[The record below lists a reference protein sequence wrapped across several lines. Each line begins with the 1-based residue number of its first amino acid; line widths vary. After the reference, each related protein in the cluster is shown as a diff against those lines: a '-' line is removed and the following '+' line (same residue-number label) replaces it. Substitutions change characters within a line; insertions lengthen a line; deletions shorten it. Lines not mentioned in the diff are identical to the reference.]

1 MWGRL
6 SACGP
11 DIIRSTG
18 RKAGVLRSNDRQVSV
33 LNLLLALL
41 SAALLILTFPR
52 FQLTWLAAV
61 ALTPLLVAVT
71 REPRPWRRFVLGWA
85 AGAVSWFG
93 VCYWIEYT
101 LSFYG
106 GVGDVVGWTLLLLFA
121 VVKGLHLAI
130 FALLAGILMRRWWAV
145 PAVSALWVA
154 IEATHGSLGFAWLA
168 LGNAGIQMSVP
179 LRLAPITGV
188 WGLSFVFM
196 MMATALALALL
207 RRSRLELLWLL
218 VLPLLGFLPPM
229 PPALRGRDSAILLQP
244 NVSES
249 EQWTQDSVRRTEEQ
263 LAALTER
270 SAQIESSR
278 PPSILVWPEVPAPF
292 YYYDDPRY
300 RKLMDEVATSTH
312 AYLLIGDVAHEPDGR
327 LFNSATLISPEGVPV
342 SRYDKVNLVPF
353 GEFVPWPFGFAKKIS
368 TEVGD
373 FSAGRQVVVSSA
385 GSHKIGTFI
394 CYESVFPNF
403 VRQFAKGGAEVLFN
417 ISNDGWF
424 GNSAARQQ
432 HLTIVRMRAA
442 ENRRWIL
449 RSTNDGI
456 TGAIDPAGRVRGTLP
471 LYTQATSYTGFNYI
485 ADQTPY
491 TRHGD
496 WFAWLCAV
504 TVVGCLILDYEAR
517 RRARS
522 IALGKST
529 R

>member
-1 MWGRL
+1 MNSGPPMNTGERGLKTPGMSAWIGVHPRL
-6 SACGP
+6 K
-11 DIIRSTG
+11 STLPQF
-18 RKAGVLRSNDRQVSV
+18 V
-33 LNLLLALL
+33 NLLLALL
-41 SAALLILTFPR
+41 SAALLVLTFPR
-52 FQLTWLAAV
+52 FQQTWLAPIAV
-61 ALTPLLVAVT
+61 TPLLVAVA
-71 REPRPWRRFVLGWA
+71 RETRPWRRFVLGWT
-85 AGAVSWFG
+85 AGAVFWFG
-93 VCYWIEYT
+93 VCYWIQYT

-106 GVGDVVGWTLLLLFA
+106 GVGDILGWILLVLFA
-121 VVKGLHLAI
+121 VVKGLHLAV
-130 FALLAGILMRRWWAV
+130 FALVAGILMRRWWAV
-145 PAVSALWVA
+145 PAVPALWVA

-168 LGNAGIQMSVP
+168 LGNAGIAMSVP

-207 RRSRLELLWLL
+207 RRPRVQLLWLL
-218 VLPLLGFLPPM
+218 VLPFLAFLPPM
-229 PPALRGRDSAILLQP
+229 PPALRGQDTAILLQP

-249 EQWTQDSVRRTEEQ
+249 EQWTQESVRRTEEQ
-263 LAALTER
+263 LAALTGR
-270 SAQIESSR
+270 SALIESSR
-278 PPSILVWPEVPAPF
+278 PPSIAVWPEVPAPF

-300 RKLMDEVATSTH
+300 RTLMDGLARATH
-312 AYLLIGDVAHEPDGR
+312 AYLLIGDVSRDPDGR
-327 LFNSATLISPEGVPV
+327 LFNSATLISPDGVPV

-373 FSAGRQVVVSSA
+373 FSSGSQVVVSSV

-403 VRQFAKGGAEVLFN
+403 VRRFARGGAEVLFN

-485 ADQTPY
+485 AGQTFY
-491 TRHGD
+491 TQHGD
-496 WFAWLCAV
+496 WFPLLCAV
-504 TVVGCLILDYEAR
+504 LAAGCLAGECIRPR
-517 RRARS
+517 RLPRV
-522 IALGKST
+522 
-529 R
+529 